1 MVVSL
6 TISLIGVLFISIVLV
21 NQKVKNAYKVRLF
34 GLIALATIFF
44 LTIALENVYKSKS
57 WYGPSLFPPNDYSK
71 GSIATD
77 QGNNI

>member
-6 TISLIGVLFISIVLV
+6 TISAIGILFIAIAVVS
-21 NQKVKNAYKVRLF
+21 QRVKDAYKVRIF
-34 GLIALATIFF
+34 GLIALIGIFF
-44 LTIALENVYKSKS
+44 LTTSLESIYKSKS
-57 WYGPSLFPPNDYSK
+57 WYGPSFFPPSDYSK

>member
-6 TISLIGVLFISIVLV
+6 TISLIGVLFISIALV
-21 NQKVKNAYKVRLF
+21 SQKVKNPYKVRLF
-34 GLIALATIFF
+34 GLIALGAIFF
-44 LTIALENVYKSKS
+44 LTMALESVYKSKS
-57 WYGPSLFPPNDYSK
+57 WYGPSLFPPSDYSR